1 VLASDP
7 VGRDGGSVGSRA
19 RFSYLFPWIELT
31 LGLLGA
37 LAILLGP
44 QSPGSV
50 EGQLEEAAFLALLSL
65 GLGLFVVRLDR
76 GYINLRM
83 IAIQAAAML
92 LGPPLAGLVG
102 LIAGLSWVRNGPRG
116 HRYAGL
122 GATVFRTSG
131 AAAMRVAIGSGSIP
145 RTVIGLILV
154 AISMTLANWL
164 VNLIEHAVLTDEPIR
179 KTIRATFS
187 RSFLAAFIYFALAAI
202 LIYSVMDGSPR
213 GYLLA
218 VVVALLSVTLTETLA
233 ERRSRTALEAQVADS
248 QRHLGYSRA
257 LEGVV
262 HSLRHQIAISKG
274 YVEDVLE
281 MRVGARARGRA
292 MGAKAST
299 DIALGMLDRLSA
311 SASPRVEIARDP
323 VNLTQVA
330 IGAAEMVRGLA
341 AGQRTKVE
349 MKGLVKPVLVNGD
362 PAMLREVAT
371 ELVINALEAVGHGG
385 SVKLSTGTR
394 RGGWA
399 SLSVADTG
407 PGISEKQ
414 RDHLFEPHYTTKP
427 SGTGMGLFTAFG
439 VVREHGGQLIY
450 EGTSKPGAVF
460 TVLIPVAT
468 SSAKS
473 AEPVAESG
481 DGLNPVRIA

>member
-1 VLASDP
+1 M
-7 VGRDGGSVGSRA
+7 GREGGSIGSRA

-50 EGQLEEAAFLALLSL
+50 EGQLEEAGFLAILSL

-76 GYINLRM
+76 GYMNLRM
-83 IAIQAAAML
+83 IALQAAAML
-92 LGPPLAGLVG
+92 LGPPLAGFVG
-102 LIAGLSWVRNGPRG
+102 LVAGLSRVRSGPKG
-116 HRYAGL
+116 HQYAGL
-122 GATVFRTSG
+122 GGTVFRTSG
-131 AAAMRVAIGSGSIP
+131 AAALRLAVGSGSVSK
-145 RTVIGLILV
+145 TVLGLVLV
-154 AISMTLANWL
+154 AVSMTLANWL
-164 VNLIEHAVLTDEPIR
+164 VNLVELAVLNDEPIV
-179 KTIRATFS
+179 KTARAVFS
-187 RSFLAAFIYFALAAI
+187 RSFLAAFVYFALAAT
-202 LIYSVMDGSPR
+202 LIFGVMDGSPR

-218 VVVALLSVTLTETLA
+218 VVVALLSVTLTDTLA
-233 ERRSRTALEAQVADS
+233 ERRSRAALEAQVADS

-262 HSLRHQIAISKG
+262 HGLRHQLAISKG
-274 YVEDVLE
+274 YVEDLLE
-281 MRVGARARGRA
+281 MRVGPQARGRA
-292 MGAKAST
+292 LGAKAST
-299 DIALGMLDRLSA
+299 DAALQLLDRLSA
-311 SASPRVEIARDP
+311 SASPRVAIARDP
-323 VNLTQVA
+323 VNLTEVA

-349 MKGLVKPVLVNGD
+349 MSGQLRPVLASGD

-371 ELVINALEAVGHGG
+371 ELVINALQAVGHGG
-385 SVKLSTGTR
+385 SVKLSTGSR

-399 SLSVADTG
+399 SLSVADSG

-439 VVREHGGQLIY
+439 VIREHGGQLIY
-450 EGTSKPGAVF
+450 EGGPKAGATF

-468 SSAKS
+468 TSAKG
-473 AEPVAESG
+473 AEPVAEAG